1 MNSYAD
7 FLEKVQGEF
16 LNGIKQAQ
24 DLNIKA
30 LAAMTEL
37 VSSIPAIDAKQALD
51 GKNIPSASELVERS
65 FAFTN
70 EILDARKEYMV
81 KLADLATEAQKQFA
95 DTAKRVAE
103 AAKN

>member
-7 FLEKVQGEF
+7 FLEKFQGEF

-24 DLNIKA
+24 DLNLKA

-37 VSSIPAIDAKQALD
+37 YTAIPAFDSKVFD
-51 GKNIPSASELVERS
+51 GQNLPTATELVERT

-70 EILDARKEYMV
+70 EILETRKEYMV
-81 KLADLATEAQKQFA
+81 KLAELATEAQQQFV

-103 AAKN
+103 SAKN

>member
-1 MNSYAD
+1 MNSYAE
-7 FLEKVQGEF
+7 FLEKIQGEF

-30 LAAMTEL
+30 LATMTEL
-37 VSSIPAIDAKQALD
+37 YTSIPAIDSKVFD
-51 GKNIPSASELVERS
+51 GKNVPTPTELVERT

-70 EILDARKEYMV
+70 EILETRKEYMV
-81 KLADLATEAQKQFA
+81 KLAELATEAQKQFA